1 MMSSADRKQVA
12 FLHRDAAQCQLAY
25 AWVLRDEVQQ
35 LWREA
40 NEAEVSGD
48 VSVARHFAKAAGAKN
63 EMLQQTL
70 SLLPYEIEHRNVRLI
85 TGIARALRRGDEQ
98 TSDLVVDLAKLL
110 TRMAEAARCDDN
122 GLSVAVEDACNVL
135 DQVMLDSDDNEDSE
149 DDHE

>member
-1 MMSSADRKQVA
+1 MLSGEDRKQISR
-12 FLHRDAAQCQLAY
+12 LYRHAAQAQIAHACL
-25 AWVLRDEVQQ
+25 LRDEVKR
-35 LWREA
+35 LWRES
-40 NEAEVSGD
+40 NEARALGD
-48 VSVARHFAKAAGAKN
+48 VGVARHFAKAAGAKN

-122 GLSVAVEDACNVL
+122 GPSVAVEDACNVL